1 MALTIRR
8 VLFAV
13 IVLSLTLAAC
23 GPAETGER
31 PPITAALSELEGL
44 VQAKAPG
51 AAEFTQVVAGLVLEI
66 QSQIQTGADG
76 KVRLDISDGT
86 ILRLGPQTLFT
97 LEGEEV
103 TASGPLT
110 KIQVAA
116 GQIYIILSGGA
127 LEVDTPSGVA
137 SVRGSY
143 MEVRIDPDTGLIYI
157 TCLEGDCT
165 AQTNGGEVSFSAGQT
180 ATITRDDLPPELG
193 EMTAEDVLRWL
204 QNNPEATAV
213 IVPLTATVAAR
224 ATDTP
229 EASEVPSATPTFAP
243 SGTATPLPATNTPE
257 SPSVTLSRDALCTS
271 GPGSGYIVVATV
283 FSGSTANVVGQSAS
297 HWVIELPGR
306 PGVVCWIPK
315 ATATGNAAAGTVR
328 FFLAPAT
335 VTPTKRPT
343 EAPATATREPRE
355 KDPEPTVCPTYIAQ
369 ISNFQQ
375 PGQDLNAAFFPFP
388 TGTYYPYPTPYYYG
402 TTDPCDP
409 YYNYALQPGNNA
421 ARTLDDY
428 AWVGLKQ

>member
-8 VLFAV
+8 VLFVV

-23 GPAETGER
+23 GPAETAEQ

-44 VQAKAPG
+44 VEAKAPG

-97 LEGEEV
+97 LEGEEQ

-110 KIQVAA
+110 KVKVAA
-116 GQIYIILSGGA
+116 GQIFIILSGGA

-165 AQTNGGEVSFSAGQT
+165 AQTNGGEVAFFAGQT
-180 ATITRDDLPPELG
+180 ATITREDLPPELG
-193 EMTAEDVLRWL
+193 EMTPEDILRWL

-224 ATDTP
+224 STDTP
-229 EASEVPSATPTFAP
+229 EPTEGPSATPTLLNL
-243 SGTATPLPATNTPE
+243 TATPVPPTNTPE
-257 SPSVTLSRDALCTS
+257 SPSITLNREALCTT
-271 GPGSGYIVVATV
+271 GPGNGYLVVATV
-283 FSGSTANVVGQSAS
+283 FSGATANVVGQTSS

-306 PGVVCWIPK
+306 PGVVCWLPK
-315 ATATGNAAAGTVR
+315 SSATGNATASNVRIFAA
-328 FFLAPAT
+328 PPT
-335 VTPTKRPT
+335 VTPTLRPT
-343 EAPATATREPRE
+343 EPEPTETNEPRE
-355 KDPEPTVCPTYIAQ
+355 TSQPDKVEPTACPTEENYA
-369 ISNFQQ
+369 SNQQ
-375 PGQDLNAAFFPFP
+375 TSGQVVSAGYF
-388 TGTYYPYPTPYYYG
+388 YYPFDKPYLEVTPL
-402 TTDPCDP
+402 PCD
-409 YYNYALQPGNNA
+409 YYDEEYDLSSRHTI
-421 ARTLDDY
+421 ARSLDDY
-428 AWVGLKQ
+428 AWVGLKR

>member
-1 MALTIRR
+1 MTPKIHR
-8 VLFAV
+8 VLFVV
-13 IVLSLTLAAC
+13 IILSLVLAAC
-23 GPAETGER
+23 GPAETNER

-44 VQAKAPG
+44 VEAKAPG
-51 AAEFTQVVAGLVLEI
+51 ETTFTQVVAGLVLQI

-97 LEGEEV
+97 LEGEEQ

-110 KIQVAA
+110 KVKVAA
-116 GQIYIILSGGA
+116 GQIFIILSGGA

-165 AQTNGGEVSFSAGQT
+165 AQTNGGQVSFTAGQT

-193 EMTAEDVLRWL
+193 EMSPEDILRWL

-229 EASEVPSATPTFAP
+229 EAPEEPSATPTFAP
-243 SGTATPLPATNTPE
+243 SGTATPVPPTNTPE
-257 SPSVTLSRDALCTS
+257 SPSITLNRDALCTT
-271 GPGSGYIVVATV
+271 GPGDRGYLVVATV
-283 FSGSTANVVGQSAS
+283 FAGSTANVVGQSS
-297 HWVIELPGR
+297 THWVIELPGR
-306 PGVVCWIPK
+306 PGVVCWVPK
-315 ATATGNAAAGTVR
+315 SSASGNASAGSVR
-328 FFLAPAT
+328 FFLAPPT
-335 VTPTKRPT
+335 VTPTLRPT
-343 EAPATATREPRE
+343 E
-355 KDPEPTVCPTYIAQ
+355 PEPTETDVPDPIPTATECPDYYQ
-369 ISNFQQ
+369 EEGWSNYQQ
-375 PGQDLNAAFFPFP
+375 SVSQVMSVAFFLP
-388 TGTYYPYPTPYYYG
+388 TGTIEP
-402 TTDPCDP
+402 DPCSEP
-409 YYNYALQPGNNA
+409 VTILQNNTVARALF
-421 ARTLDDY
+421 DY